1 MLSPLGAVALGADP
15 PLEAAVAGADVGPPS
30 ETAVAGA
37 DVLLTLT
44 VSSLEDTAEASDNL
58 SESGTAPM

>member
-1 MLSPLGAVALGADP
+1 M
-15 PLEAAVAGADVGPPS
+15 AGTYIGSPS

-44 VSSLEDTAEASDNL
+44 VSSLEDTAEASDNS

>member
-1 MLSPLGAVALGADP
+1 M
-15 PLEAAVAGADVGPPS
+15 AGADVGPPS

-44 VSSLEDTAEASDNL
+44 VSSLEDTAEASDNS